1 MAKFNLKIIDMGL
14 SISVGTLDY
23 FAEDLEDAEWF
34 LEEIAQVNEVLAEQ
48 GFPQHKEPEKLPPM
62 HDRSKLHGFSYS
74 YLHHLRRI
82 YARTI
87 DNPNWIPT
95 PTPKDERAADDDVV
109 DEQMYMFDSHLLCHS
124 DCAGFY
130 LPIEFEEVIFD
141 TGDGDRI
148 PGGMLG
154 SSYGLM
160 KELIFIA
167 PKLGI
172 QLDNGHLSDAEAIR
186 IGIAI
191 QEEEEDESQTGLWIE
206 KIVWLSLFEAARL
219 SIQYKTAICFG

>member
-1 MAKFNLKIIDMGL
+1 MGL
-14 SISVGTLDY
+14 SISVGNLAY
-23 FAEDLEDAEWF
+23 FAEDPESAEWF
-34 LEEIAQVNEVLAEQ
+34 IEQIAQVNEVLVEQ
-48 GFPQHKEPEKLPPM
+48 GFPPHQEPERLPSM
-62 HDRSKLHGFSYS
+62 QDRSKLHGFSYS

-82 YARTI
+82 CARTI
-87 DNPNWIPT
+87 DNPDWIPM
-95 PTPKDERAADDDVV
+95 PTPRDESAADDEAI
-109 DEQMYMFDSHLLCHS
+109 DEQMYMMNSHLLCHS
-124 DCAGFY
+124 DCGGFY

-167 PKLGI
+167 PQLGI
-172 QLDNGHLSDAEAIR
+172 QLDNGHLSDAEAIK
-186 IGIAI
+186 IEIAI
-191 QEEEEDESQTGLWIE
+191 QIEEEDESQTGLWIE

-219 SIQYKTAICFG
+219 SIEYKTAICFG